1 MPWKSNFST
10 YTPSNSG
17 SRVSTTK
24 IPQKKK
30 KKITILILQYSSR
43 DDVTTDTKSTPRFS
57 SISSPSNY
65 RPSYSLSSGTYR
77 SVPIKKDSVPT
88 YTSRYATTTPAS
100 TSKDDKEP
108 LKDVTSKKISPI
120 KYGSARDI
128 SSSKYGSNKDIATP
142 KYGSTKDVSTTDVK
156 PRYTSSYSRKDP
168 TPTTYTNRYS
178 RTPAAREPSPS
189 MDSKRLLA
197 VPRLMSRDA
206 SPGDSRKSRDPSP
219 AERFGSSSSVYTPS
233 YRLYPRSNTSSY
245 SSKYGSN
252 SSIPRSNSTTT
263 DKALSYMS
271 ATEAKSRPVVRK
283 SPQSDKEDKNVNS
296 EKESDSSELIT
307 DKSDVVLEI
316 IEPGEMM
323 QVTVVTRG
331 TSPTPPSTSTFTRTR
346 RADMAKTIE
355 KTIQRPVIKPQ
366 SEDKEMQSDR
376 MDDSTRYS
384 RYGGSSRVSSIPWS
398 SYLDTKYSPSGY
410 SRYGSTS
417 SKYSS
422 SSSKSDEKQTS
433 PTKSK
438 ENSPTSKSSLS
449 RSASIKSNSSKSKSS
464 SIETKSK
471 SPIKQKQKSPDSSKC
486 LPPMSPKAES
496 PSKTTSNS
504 SSSILKWTNKDF
516 RKSALN
522 MGSTDRPRTNRSNS
536 TDSEQNA
543 LRRSERS
550 SSCGSEVSSISTVSS
565 LEDDLKQNKFKTSSS
580 RGSLK
585 QTSSCDDLPTDKPTQ
600 KTDSLSKNDETT
612 KSFVSRAI
620 APVTKFFKNIKYN
633 DSDDKSWLETN
644 SATSIS
650 ENIKL
655 DTELEPSTTTAD
667 TIDSD
672 FWASKESEQ
681 ALDMKYKLR
690 HIDSGDRAWWLCSN
704 ENLVEAAKKEEL
716 LAKEPFELKLMKSDS
731 QSKSNSTET
740 KSENVRKVY
749 ESDEKPWWM
758 NNESESD
765 KYKKSASTSSKKG
778 FKFSLRHIESGETAW
793 WLNDDSLKSKK
804 KESSPESQ
812 ISNSEEPTNIDDT
825 TYDIPPLGDR
835 ASPEG
840 LEDDTQLGRI
850 SPYDNI
856 PLKNSNLKDK
866 PKLFISRHT
875 NIDDLLG
882 GSCHLLSPVMDRIT
896 AKEFFEEITPD
907 QVRIHDSTAQMPIIQ
922 RSTTDRF
929 VSLIFF

>member
-1 MPWKSNFST
+1 
-10 YTPSNSG
+10 
-17 SRVSTTK
+17 
-24 IPQKKK
+24 
-30 KKITILILQYSSR
+30 
-43 DDVTTDTKSTPRFS
+43 
-57 SISSPSNY
+57 
-65 RPSYSLSSGTYR
+65 
-77 SVPIKKDSVPT
+77 
-88 YTSRYATTTPAS
+88 
-100 TSKDDKEP
+100 
-108 LKDVTSKKISPI
+108 
-120 KYGSARDI
+120 
-128 SSSKYGSNKDIATP
+128 
-142 KYGSTKDVSTTDVK
+142 
-156 PRYTSSYSRKDP
+156 
-168 TPTTYTNRYS
+168 
-178 RTPAAREPSPS
+178 

-206 SPGDSRKSRDPSP
+206 SPGDTRKSRDPSP

-245 SSKYGSN
+245 SSKYGSS

-410 SRYGSTS
+410 SSRYGSTS
-417 SKYSS
+417 SKYSRDS

-433 PTKSK
+433 PSKSK

-449 RSASIKSNSSKSKSS
+449 RSGSLKSNSSKSKS
-464 SIETKSK
+464 IETTKSK
-471 SPIKQKQKSPDSSKC
+471 SPSIKQKQKSPDSSKC

-496 PSKTTSNS
+496 PSKTTTNS

-536 TDSEQNA
+536 TDSEQNDFQTKP
-543 LRRSERS
+543 LRSERS
-550 SSCGSEVSSISTVSS
+550 SSSGSEVSSISNVSS
-565 LEDDLKQNKFKTSSS
+565 LEDDLKQMKLKTTSSS

-600 KTDSLSKNDETT
+600 KTDSLSKLDETT

-633 DSDDKSWLETN
+633 DSDDKSWLDTN

-655 DTELEPSTTTAD
+655 DTEQEPSTTTAD

-731 QSKSNSTET
+731 SQSKSNLTEI

-793 WLNDDSLKSKK
+793 WLNDDSLKHKK

-922 RSTTDRF
+922 RSTNDRF
-929 VSLIFF
+929 VSLIFFF

>member
-1 MPWKSNFST
+1 
-10 YTPSNSG
+10 
-17 SRVSTTK
+17 
-24 IPQKKK
+24 
-30 KKITILILQYSSR
+30 
-43 DDVTTDTKSTPRFS
+43 
-57 SISSPSNY
+57 
-65 RPSYSLSSGTYR
+65 
-77 SVPIKKDSVPT
+77 
-88 YTSRYATTTPAS
+88 
-100 TSKDDKEP
+100 
-108 LKDVTSKKISPI
+108 
-120 KYGSARDI
+120 
-128 SSSKYGSNKDIATP
+128 
-142 KYGSTKDVSTTDVK
+142 
-156 PRYTSSYSRKDP
+156 
-168 TPTTYTNRYS
+168 
-178 RTPAAREPSPS
+178 
-189 MDSKRLLA
+189 
-197 VPRLMSRDA
+197 MSRDA

-271 ATEAKSRPVVRK
+271 ATEAKTRPVIRHK
-283 SPQSDKEDKNVNS
+283 SPQIDKEDIKLCS
-296 EKESDSSELIT
+296 EKDSDSSEIIT

-316 IEPGEMM
+316 IEPGEMI

-355 KTIQRPVIKPQ
+355 KTIQRPVVKPQ

-384 RYGGSSRVSSIPWS
+384 RYGGSRVSSIPWS

-417 SKYSS
+417 SKYSRDS
-422 SSSKSDEKQTS
+422 SSSKTDEKQTS
-433 PTKSK
+433 PSKSK
-438 ENSPTSKSSLS
+438 ETSPISKSSTSLS
-449 RSASIKSNSSKSKSS
+449 RSGSLKSNGSKSKSS
-464 SIETKSK
+464 SIESKSK
-471 SPIKQKQKSPDSSKC
+471 SPIKNQSKQKSPDSSKC

-522 MGSTDRPRTNRSNS
+522 MGSPDRPRTNRSNS
-536 TDSEQNA
+536 TDSDQNEYTTKTISDQP
-543 LRRSERS
+543 RRSERS
-550 SSCGSEVSSISTVSS
+550 QSSSSEVSSISTVSS
-565 LEDDLKQNKFKTSSS
+565 LEEDSKQIKLKTSS

-600 KTDSLSKNDETT
+600 KTDSLSKNDET

-633 DSDDKSWLETN
+633 DSDDKSWLDTN

-655 DTELEPSTTTAD
+655 DTELDGPITTTTD

-681 ALDMKYKLR
+681 SLDMKYKLR

-716 LAKEPFELKLMKSDS
+716 SSKEPFELKLMKSDS
-731 QSKSNSTET
+731 SQSKSNLTET
-740 KSENVRKVY
+740 KSDVRKVY

-793 WLNDDSLKSKK
+793 WLNDDSLKNKK

-812 ISNSEEPTNIDDT
+812 ISNSEEITNIDDT

-882 GSCHLLSPVMDRIT
+882 GSCHLLSPVMDRVT

-929 VSLIFF
+929 VSLLFLFFKSSFVFLF

>member
-1 MPWKSNFST
+1 
-10 YTPSNSG
+10 
-17 SRVSTTK
+17 
-24 IPQKKK
+24 
-30 KKITILILQYSSR
+30 
-43 DDVTTDTKSTPRFS
+43 
-57 SISSPSNY
+57 
-65 RPSYSLSSGTYR
+65 
-77 SVPIKKDSVPT
+77 
-88 YTSRYATTTPAS
+88 
-100 TSKDDKEP
+100 
-108 LKDVTSKKISPI
+108 
-120 KYGSARDI
+120 
-128 SSSKYGSNKDIATP
+128 
-142 KYGSTKDVSTTDVK
+142 
-156 PRYTSSYSRKDP
+156 
-168 TPTTYTNRYS
+168 
-178 RTPAAREPSPS
+178 
-189 MDSKRLLA
+189 
-197 VPRLMSRDA
+197 MSRDP
-206 SPGDSRKSRDPSP
+206 SPGDTRKSRDPSP

-252 SSIPRSNSTTT
+252 SSIPRSNSSTT

-271 ATEAKSRPVVRK
+271 ATEAKSRPAIRK
-283 SPQSDKEDKNVNS
+283 SSPQTDKEDKKINS
-296 EKESDSSELIT
+296 DKETNSSEIIL

-316 IEPGEMM
+316 VEPSEMI
-323 QVTVVTRG
+323 QITVVTRG

-355 KTIQRPVIKPQ
+355 KTIQRPLIKPQ

-417 SKYSS
+417 SKYSRDS
-422 SSSKSDEKQTS
+422 TSSKSDDKQPS
-433 PTKSK
+433 PSKSK
-438 ENSPTSKSSLS
+438 ESSPVSKSTSLS
-449 RSASIKSNSSKSKSS
+449 RSGSVKSNSSKSKST
-464 SIETKSK
+464 SIESKSK
-471 SPIKQKQKSPDSSKC
+471 SPTKSQSKQKSPDSSKC

-496 PSKTTSNS
+496 PAKTTSAS

-522 MGSTDRPRTNRSNS
+522 MGSPDRPRTNRSNS
-536 TDSEQNA
+536 TDSDQNEYTTKTISDQP
-543 LRRSERS
+543 RRSERS
-550 SSCGSEVSSISTVSS
+550 QSSGSEVSSISTVSS
-565 LEDDLKQNKFKTSSS
+565 LEEDSKQNKIKTSS
-580 RGSLK
+580 RGSL
-585 QTSSCDDLPTDKPTQ
+585 QASSCDDLPTDKPTQ
-600 KTDSLSKNDETT
+600 KNNKSSDPISKNDET

-633 DSDDKSWLETN
+633 DSDDKSWLDTN

-655 DTELEPSTTTAD
+655 DTEPEEPTTTD

-681 ALDMKYKLR
+681 ALDMKYALR

-716 LAKEPFELKLMKSDS
+716 ALKEPLELKLMKSDS
-731 QSKSNSTET
+731 SQSKSNLTES
-740 KSENVRKVY
+740 KSDGLNGRKVY

-765 KYKKSASTSSKKG
+765 KYKKSASSSSKKG

-793 WLNDDSLKSKK
+793 WLNDDSLKHKK
-804 KESSPESQ
+804 KESSPDSQ
-812 ISNSEEPTNIDDT
+812 ISNSEEITNIDDT

-882 GSCHLLSPVMDRIT
+882 GSCHLLSPVMDRVN
-896 AKEFFEEITPD
+896 AKDFFEEITPD
-907 QVRIHDSTAQMPIIQ
+907 QVRIHDSTAQMPVIQ

-929 VSLIFF
+929 VSLLFFFL